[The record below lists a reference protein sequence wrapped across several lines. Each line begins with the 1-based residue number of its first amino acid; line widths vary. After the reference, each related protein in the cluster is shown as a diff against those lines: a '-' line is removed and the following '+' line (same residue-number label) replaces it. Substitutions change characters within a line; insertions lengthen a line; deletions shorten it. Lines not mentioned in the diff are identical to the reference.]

1 MWALIKYDQK
11 NLNFFKN
18 NLRKIL
24 GDKCKFY
31 FPKYLL
37 KKKIKNKV
45 FDKEINL
52 LGDYIFCYNE
62 NFSQKK
68 NLIKLNNTK
77 GLKYFLR
84 GYQQSQKQIELFI
97 SKCKKNENEQGYLE
111 NLITEI
117 NLDFDYKFK
126 SGPFTEEIFKI
137 IKFNK
142 NKIDIML
149 GNIKASFKNNY
160 LYNQA

>member
-18 NLRKIL
+18 NICKIL

-52 LGDYIFCYNE
+52 LGDYIFCYSE

-84 GYQQSQKQIELFI
+84 GYQESQKEIELFI
-97 SKCKKNENEQGYLE
+97 SKCKKNENKQGYLE

>member
-18 NLRKIL
+18 NLCKIL
-24 GDKCKFY
+24 GDNCNFY
-31 FPKYLL
+31 YPKYLL

-52 LGDYIFCYNE
+52 LGDYIFCYSE

-84 GYQQSQKQIELFI
+84 GYQESQKEIELFI
-97 SKCKKNENEQGYLE
+97 LKCKKNENEHGYLE

-117 NLDFDYKFK
+117 NLNFDYKFK

>member
-1 MWALIKYDQK
+1 MWTLIKYDQK

-18 NLRKIL
+18 NLNKLL
-24 GDKCKFY
+24 GKNCEFY

-37 KKKIKNKV
+37 KKKLKNKV
-45 FDKEINL
+45 FGKEINL

-62 NFSQKK
+62 YFSKRE
-68 NLIKLNNTK
+68 NILKLNNTK
-77 GLKYFLR
+77 GLKYFLK
-84 GYQQSQKQIELFI
+84 GYQESQKEIEVFI
-97 SKCKKNENEQGYLE
+97 SKCKKNENEHGYLE
-111 NLITEI
+111 KIITEV
-117 NLDFDYKFK
+117 NLNLDYKFK
-126 SGPFTEEIFKI
+126 SGPFSEEIFKI

-142 NKIDIML
+142 NKINIML